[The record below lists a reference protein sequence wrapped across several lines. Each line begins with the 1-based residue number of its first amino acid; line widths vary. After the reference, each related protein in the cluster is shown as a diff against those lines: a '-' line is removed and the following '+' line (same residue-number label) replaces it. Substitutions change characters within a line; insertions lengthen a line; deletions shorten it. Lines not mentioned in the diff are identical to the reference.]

1 MDTSLYDLDTCDL
14 DELLV
19 AIFEELENL
28 ENDAP
33 EIYNKYW
40 FNGEGDSNQTV
51 YENLG
56 CNLKICVLAK
66 DETVARA
73 LHTFLRII
81 IDNHHRHKFINFL
94 EDKKEYTITEMIHS
108 FAKQNSNYSRVYD
121 PNKNGVDA
129 SITLTGKNG
138 QNINIRQY
146 VGNIDTWDLRKIG
159 IILGIW
165 SVSDKYSS
173 TK

>member
-1 MDTSLYDLDTCDL
+1 
-14 DELLV
+14 
-19 AIFEELENL
+19 
-28 ENDAP
+28 
-33 EIYNKYW
+33 
-40 FNGEGDSNQTV
+40 
-51 YENLG
+51 
-56 CNLKICVLAK
+56 
-66 DETVARA
+66 
-73 LHTFLRII
+73 
-81 IDNHHRHKFINFL
+81 
-94 EDKKEYTITEMIHS
+94 MIHS